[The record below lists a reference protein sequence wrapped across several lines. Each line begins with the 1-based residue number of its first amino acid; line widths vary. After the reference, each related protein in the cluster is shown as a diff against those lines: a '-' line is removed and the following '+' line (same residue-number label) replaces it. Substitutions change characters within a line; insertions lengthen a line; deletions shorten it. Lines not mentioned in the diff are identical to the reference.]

1 MSATLNHLKEMP
13 VARKKNTDDRVVITP
28 AGLELLCT
36 ELWGEAWRAAFSEWT
51 GITYSQLHRYMTI
64 YNGQRIPKIVVLA
77 LVGLRDLRDLGKAGP
92 DVSVF
97 EADLSEAIP
106 VKHIQK
112 KKERPV
118 RVSNDAP
125 LIDIFGT
132 GAPEAAPEPEPT
144 PAPAP
149 EPAKARPATTKAR
162 TGKAGPETGKAGP
175 ETGQGRAK
183 SAAKAKK
190 PAAAKAPA
198 KARPRRAALAK

>member
-132 GAPEAAPEPEPT
+132 GAPEPEPT

-190 PAAAKAPA
+190 PAAAKATAPA

>member
-132 GAPEAAPEPEPT
+132 GAPEPEPT

-198 KARPRRAALAK
+198 PAKARPRRAALAK